1 VAEVR
6 RLGVAF
12 ELALLPDMDLV
23 LQDEFQKL
31 GVTEPVGGGF
41 LKPDAQGLAQA
52 GEAEFLSGWFRDWH
66 VSMVSLLVL
75 G

>member
-1 VAEVR
+1 VWR
-6 RLGVAF
+6 SS
-12 ELALLPDMDLV
+12 LALLPDMDLV

-52 GEAEFLSGWFRDWH
+52 GEAEFFQG
-66 VSMVSLLVL
+66 VSRLAVFMVSLLVL
-75 G
+75 GDG